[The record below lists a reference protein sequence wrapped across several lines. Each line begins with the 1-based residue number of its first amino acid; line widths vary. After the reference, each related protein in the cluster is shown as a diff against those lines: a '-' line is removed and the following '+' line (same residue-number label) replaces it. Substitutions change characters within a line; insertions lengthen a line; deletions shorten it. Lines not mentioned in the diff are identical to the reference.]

1 MHLHV
6 KETNTPCS
14 KDVPTRIRAYENPS
28 ISKFTNFNKGELH
41 MSARIQLKVHDYSE
55 LFSSYFSMVPSTQR
69 TACNINA
76 LGFVS
81 TQHTLHP
88 Q

>member
-1 MHLHV
+1 
-6 KETNTPCS
+6 
-14 KDVPTRIRAYENPS
+14 
-28 ISKFTNFNKGELH
+28 
-41 MSARIQLKVHDYSE
+41 MSAHIQLKVHDCSE

>member
-1 MHLHV
+1 MHPHL
-6 KETNTPCS
+6 KEINVQCS
-14 KDVPTRIRAYENPS
+14 EDVPTWISAYENPS
-28 ISKFTNFNKGELH
+28 VSKFTNFNKGELH
-41 MSARIQLKVHDYSE
+41 MSAHIQLKVHDCSG
-55 LFSSYFSMVPSTQR
+55 LFSSYFSMVPTTQK

>member
-1 MHLHV
+1 
-6 KETNTPCS
+6 
-14 KDVPTRIRAYENPS
+14 
-28 ISKFTNFNKGELH
+28 
-41 MSARIQLKVHDYSE
+41 MSAPIQLKVHDCSE
-55 LFSSYFSMVPSTQR
+55 IFSSYFSMVPTTER
-69 TACNINA
+69 TACNIND

>member
-1 MHLHV
+1 MYR
-6 KETNTPCS
+6 KQ
-14 KDVPTRIRAYENPS
+14 TRHAVRMYPPGLGHMEIQVFQNS
-28 ISKFTNFNKGELH
+28 HNFNKGELH
-41 MSARIQLKVHDYSE
+41 MSAHIQLKVHDCSE
-55 LFSSYFSMVPSTQR
+55 LFSSYFSMVPSPRR